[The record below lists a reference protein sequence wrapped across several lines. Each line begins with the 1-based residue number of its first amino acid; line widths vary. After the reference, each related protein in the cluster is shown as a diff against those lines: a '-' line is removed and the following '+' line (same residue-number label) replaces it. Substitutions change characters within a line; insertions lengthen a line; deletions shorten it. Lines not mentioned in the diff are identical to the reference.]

1 MTVAMCAMQVP
12 RASTRPSAS
21 ATGRS
26 ARRRLG
32 AANVLGSRAIA
43 PSGEKARIA
52 SGRSAGIA
60 SVTAGPARSRNV
72 PSPVQPGDVVP
83 DAFRYV
89 PSRGSTVGGAGG
101 VGAVAGKST
110 GGTGEAAVGE
120 KKKLRVAYQGMPG
133 AYSEAAAL
141 TAYPNCDPCPCEQF
155 EPPSRCAPLPA
166 LRATASPACP
176 ARPLIFHIRS
186 SESSLPSPGHRAM
199 DRRPRGAPLRELP
212 WWLHPP

>member
-1 MTVAMCAMQVP
+1 MLR
-12 RASTRPSAS
+12 RA
-21 ATGRS
+21 
-26 ARRRLG
+26 
-32 AANVLGSRAIA
+32 AIA
-43 PSGEKARIA
+43 PSGGKSEDRVRSVRGDRVGDGGARA
-52 SGRSAGIA
+52 LEERAL
-60 SVTAGPARSRNV
+60 
-72 PSPVQPGDVVP
+72 PVQPGDVVP

-89 PSRGSTVGGAGG
+89 PSRGSAVGGAGG

-155 EPPSRCAPLPA
+155 ENAFEVRTPLPTPYA
-166 LRATASPACP
+166 RRLTRLPN
-176 ARPLIFHIRS
+176 ARPLVFHIRS
-186 SESSLPSPGHRAM
+186 SDPPSFPAPGHRAM

-212 WWLHPP
+212 RWLHPP